1 MSTTT
6 RIPSTY
12 QMPQEHVVTLAD
24 GRRVSVVDA
33 VSMKQILFTIYNQI
47 NNPPVASTTTSTPAS
62 NTTSAVQY
70 ADGVTPVDNGDHQ
83 NFHLPQSP
91 NPSGSLQFQVNG
103 VTQTGYTLRGNLVTL
118 SAAIVGAFKAQVW
131 YRY

>member
-12 QMPQEHVVTLAD
+12 QMPQSHTIETKD
-24 GRRVSVVDA
+24 GRRVEVVDA
-33 VSMKQILFTIYNQI
+33 VSMRQILFTIYNQI
-47 NNPPVASTTTSTPAS
+47 NNPPVASTTSASTT